1 MGGEFGQ
8 WREWN
13 HDSSLDWHML
23 DQPSHQGAQRW
34 ARDLNQFYR
43 KEPALYEQDFRS
55 DGFEWVDFHDSEK
68 STLSFLRRGRAPE
81 DLILVVCNFTPVP
94 RANYRVGVPEDGFW
108 KEVLN
113 SDAKEYGGSGHGN
126 FGGLEA
132 SPVASHGKYYSLSL
146 NVPPL
151 GAVFF
156 KWASWE

>member
-1 MGGEFGQ
+1 
-8 WREWN
+8 
-13 HDSSLDWHML
+13 
-23 DQPSHQGAQRW
+23 
-34 ARDLNQFYR
+34 
-43 KEPALYEQDFRS
+43 LYEQDFQP
-55 DGFEWVDFHDSEK
+55 DGFEWVDFHDAEK
-68 STLSFLRRGRAPE
+68 STLSFLRRGREPE

-151 GAVFF
+151 GSVFF
-156 KWASWE
+156 KRASIERG